1 MFFSSKLIAGKGEM
15 SLSWGHGFLAT
26 SADIANKLLQSQF
39 YMTFSIT
46 EIILFLTRDPRSQ
59 KQEGFPTVKA
69 VKSPSVASFHVA
81 EGILT
86 SSAVLTLTRDVT
98 ELLQVLLFV
107 IAKHFVKNSTPR
119 TNTVQLPPCSGI
131 RT

>member
-1 MFFSSKLIAGKGEM
+1 M
-15 SLSWGHGFLAT
+15 
-26 SADIANKLLQSQF
+26 
-39 YMTFSIT
+39 
-46 EIILFLTRDPRSQ
+46 
-59 KQEGFPTVKA
+59 KA
-69 VKSPSVASFHVA
+69 VNSPSVASFHVA

-119 TNTVQLPPCSGI
+119 TNTV
-131 RT
+131 